1 MCFRAEHRA
10 ASVSMIYER
19 PMPLVMSRLHGVEG
33 ANSYRTKKQELWQL
47 LAGASQQRPQAE
59 DLISPAQGTDN
70 YTPEAKGLANT
81 VRPNK

>member
-1 MCFRAEHRA
+1 
-10 ASVSMIYER
+10 
-19 PMPLVMSRLHGVEG
+19 MSRLHGVEG

-70 YTPEAKGLANT
+70 YTPEAKGLADT
-81 VRPNK
+81 VRPNIKPQRKETLVEMEPIN